1 MRTYDM
7 MLEFESIDYSYK
19 DEIERLERWGIK
31 EAKERIRKE
40 IRLELNKKI
49 KMKKGSIWRRRKTG
63 KEERKRE
70 KEKEE
75 RGEACAGK

>member
-40 IRLELNKKI
+40 IRLE
-49 KMKKGSIWRRRKTG
+49 
-63 KEERKRE
+63 
-70 KEKEE
+70 
-75 RGEACAGK
+75 